1 MRSKLLTTSSSLA
14 ATLIG
19 VDAPPP
25 LIDLDKILTIVAE
38 TYDYTASVDDEKQF
52 NDSNLADPLET
63 FAQLLRKQPRQHA
76 RVLAISCGTGWEAN
90 FLMARGFDLVGID
103 TSAEMVRRARNRV
116 PGGKFQRMSVQN
128 LQFSPEETF
137 DAIWSTRTLIH
148 VSQALVVDVLAS
160 WKRVLKPGGIL
171 GLGVNIGERNG
182 WETNETISGLPM
194 FYHDFADGEIEEAL
208 EAAGYLVVEKVHITG
223 KSNSTESR
231 NFFVLAQR
239 SDTGLEKSTYSQY
252 VQYDGHEKRR
262 TVRPEDLEPVIALLL
277 RAGSLTPEEQAN
289 LCLLYDQLAL
299 RDRTDE
305 YRYKLAAQKLKLHLQ
320 TPKTLVSED
329 FYVWLALGELHLKL
343 AQYQKATL
351 CLEEALRLQP
361 HHFAILVR
369 LSYAY
374 AGLKNFDKAIA
385 TAQRA
390 EQSPEQGQ
398 VSDEERAELYHVLG
412 HFYIDRSLSANN
424 EASVQDREKGDHYMQ
439 LACSTGKN
447 GYLYIACLAN
457 IYNETKRFTETTQLF
472 DAFIENEKTRADEK
486 LENALYF
493 YRAEASIGTD
503 RYADA
508 RSHLAHV
515 ERYARANQD
524 WDALAYVR
532 LYQIRSEL
540 KRKNVGELSP
550 DEIRS
555 YLSALYEHEP
565 SPYVAESFK
574 LDRENVI
581 SILSG
586 FYLINQALNEQALP
600 DNFNEIIEE
609 AIYYLEKMYERGVG
623 RDLNLLVFADNPGA
637 APGELY
643 KYNCTRHL
651 FRFDEVGTD
660 VTERGMDQYRV
671 WAILAL
677 TGEAPASTLSALT
690 FAIGRFSREGYTI
703 YIYDPKRTLPEFVRK
718 SLNNFFVNSIEEIAQ
733 LTYINMLYDKAR
745 DYLTSTRL
753 PLGLSAIDILSERN
767 SSNIDLL
774 PIEGEVR

>member
-1 MRSKLLTTSSSLA
+1 MRNKLLTTSSSLA

-19 VDAPPP
+19 VNAPPP
-25 LIDLDKILTIVAE
+25 QIELDKILTIVAE
-38 TYDYTASVDDEKQF
+38 TYDYRASVDDEKQF
-52 NDSNLADPLET
+52 NDSNLAEPLET

-76 RVLAISCGTGWEAN
+76 RVLAINCGTGWEAN

-103 TSAEMVRRARNRV
+103 TSAEMVRRARSRV

-128 LQFSPEETF
+128 LQFSPDEIF

-148 VSQALVVDVLAS
+148 LPQALVVDVLAS
-160 WKRVLKPGGIL
+160 WKQVLKPGGIL

-194 FYHDFADGEIEEAL
+194 FYHYFVDGELEEAL
-208 EAAGYLVVEKVHITG
+208 EAAGYQVVEKVHIPG
-223 KSNSTESR
+223 KSNSVESR

-239 SDTGLEKSTYSQY
+239 SDTGLEKSTYFQY
-252 VQYDGHEKRR
+252 VQYDEHEKRR

-329 FYVWLALGELHLKL
+329 FNVWLALGDLHLKL
-343 AQYQKATL
+343 AQYQQASS
-351 CLEEALRLQP
+351 CLEEAFRLQP
-361 HHFAILVR
+361 DHFAILVR

-374 AGLKNFDKAIA
+374 AGLKIFDKAIR

-390 EQSPEQGQ
+390 EQSSEQGQ
-398 VSDEERAELYHVLG
+398 VSDEERAELYHALG

-424 EASVQDREKGDHYMQ
+424 EASVQDRENGDHYMQ
-439 LACSTGKN
+439 LACSTGEN

-457 IYNETKRFTETTQLF
+457 IYNETKRFSETTQLF
-472 DAFIENEKTRADEK
+472 DTFVENEKTHADEK

-503 RYADA
+503 RYSDA
-508 RSHLAHV
+508 RSYLARV
-515 ERYARANQD
+515 ERYARATRD
-524 WDALAYVR
+524 WDALAHVK
-532 LYQIRSEL
+532 LYQIRTEL
-540 KRKNVGELSP
+540 KRKHVAELSP

-555 YLSALYEHEP
+555 YLSILYEHEP
-565 SPYVAESFK
+565 SPYVVESFK

-586 FYLINQALNEQALP
+586 FYLINQAINEQALP
-600 DNFNEIIEE
+600 ENFNEIIEE

-637 APGELY
+637 VPGELY
-643 KYNCTRHL
+643 KYNCNRHL

-660 VTERGMDQYRV
+660 VTEREMDHNRV

-677 TGEAPASTLSALT
+677 TGEAPTSTLSAIT

-703 YIYDPKRTLPEFVRK
+703 YIYDPKKNLPEFVRK
-718 SLNNFFVNSIEEIAQ
+718 SLNNFFVNSIDEIAQ
-733 LTYINMLYDKAR
+733 LTYVNMLYDKAR
-745 DYLTSTRL
+745 DYLISTRL
-753 PLGLSAIDILSERN
+753 PLGLSAIDILSGRN
-767 SSNIDLL
+767 SSNISLL
-774 PIEGEVR
+774 PIEGG

>member
-1 MRSKLLTTSSSLA
+1 MRNKLLTTTSSLA

-19 VDAPPP
+19 VNAPPP
-25 LIDLDKILTIVAE
+25 LTDLDKILTIVAE

-52 NDSNLADPLET
+52 NDSNLAEPLET
-63 FAQLLRKQPRQHA
+63 FAQLLRKQPKQHA
-76 RVLAISCGTGWEAN
+76 RVIAVSCGAGWEAN

-103 TSAEMVRRARNRV
+103 TSAEMVRRARSRV
-116 PGGKFQRMSVQN
+116 PGGKFQRMNVQN

-148 VSQALVVDVLAS
+148 VPQTLVVDLLAS

-171 GLGVNIGERNG
+171 GLGVNIGGRNG

-194 FYHDFADGEIEEAL
+194 FYHYYADGELEEAL
-208 EAAGYLVVEKVHITG
+208 EAAGYEVVDKVHITG

-239 SDTGLEKSTYSQY
+239 SDTSMDKTTYSQY
-252 VQYDGHEKRR
+252 VQYDEHEKRR
-262 TVRPEDLEPVIALLL
+262 TVHPEDLEPVIASLLH
-277 RAGSLTPEEQAN
+277 AGSLTPVEEVN
-289 LCLLYDQLAL
+289 LCLLYGQLAL
-299 RDRTDE
+299 RDKTDE
-305 YRYKLAAQKLKLHLQ
+305 KRYKLAAQKLKLHLQ
-320 TPKTLVSED
+320 TPTILFTED
-329 FYVWLALGELHLKL
+329 FNVWFAMGELHLKL
-343 AQYQKATL
+343 AQYRQATL
-351 CLEEALRLQP
+351 CLERALKLRP
-361 HHFAILVR
+361 NHIAALVS

-374 AGLKNFDKAIA
+374 AGLRNLDKAISTSH
-385 TAQRA
+385 TA
-390 EQSPEQGQ
+390 ETLPEQNQ
-398 VSDEERAELYHVLG
+398 VSDEERAELYHALG
-412 HFYIDRSLSANN
+412 HFYIDRSLSGTN

-439 LACSTGKN
+439 LACTTGKN
-447 GYLYIACLAN
+447 GYIYTACLAS
-457 IYNETKRFTETTQLF
+457 IYNETKRFAETTQLF
-472 DAFIENEKTRADEK
+472 DTFVENEKTRADEK

-493 YRAEASIGTD
+493 YRAEASIGTE
-503 RYADA
+503 RYANA
-508 RSHLAHV
+508 RAHLAHV

-524 WDALAYVR
+524 WDALAHVR

-555 YLSALYEHEP
+555 HLSVLYEHEP

-586 FYLINQALNEQALP
+586 FYLIKQALNEQAPP
-600 DNFNEIIEE
+600 DNFDEILEE

-623 RDLNLLVFADNPGA
+623 RELNLLVFADNPGA
-637 APGELY
+637 VPGELY
-643 KYNCTRHL
+643 KFNCTRHL

-660 VTERGMDQYRV
+660 LTERGMDQYRV
-671 WAILAL
+671 WAVLAL

-690 FAIGRFSREGYTI
+690 YAIGRFSREGYTI
-703 YIYDPKRTLPEFVRK
+703 YIYDPKRNLPEFVRK

-733 LTYINMLYDKAR
+733 LTYTNMLYDKAR
-745 DYLTSTRL
+745 DYLISTRL
-753 PLGLSAIDILSERN
+753 PLGLSAIDILSGRN
-767 SSNIDLL
+767 SSDIDLL